1 MLNDSVSYNG
11 IIRKVI
17 VGFGTLFSNI
27 FIDRREGDSVTGPV
41 VQRLQVPIS
50 YAPKEKYL
58 VRLEQDPTLENH
70 TYTSL
75 PRISFEITGYQY
87 DTERQI
93 GKMNQIICKTENGA
107 SVTYTPVP
115 YNISISL
122 YILTKNQEDAL
133 QIIEQ
138 ILPIFRPEFTLSIN
152 AIPEMNIIQ
161 NVPIVLNNIS
171 IDDQYDG
178 DFQTRRFVIHT
189 LDFIVKTNIFG
200 NISRPGL
207 IYHVDVNI
215 SSNPSMQPLLVNYHA
230 DGDPETKIIT
240 DYWLENF

>member
-1 MLNDSVSYNG
+1 MLNNSSPYNG

-27 FIDRREGDSVTGPV
+27 FIDRREGDSVTGPT

-58 VRLEQDPTLENH
+58 VRLEQDSTLENH

-93 GKMNQIICKTENGA
+93 GKMNQIVCKTEDGA
-107 SVTYTPVP
+107 SVTYAPVP
-115 YNISISL
+115 YNIAISL

-133 QIIEQ
+133 QILEQ
-138 ILPIFRPEFTLSIN
+138 ILPTFRPEYTLSIN
-152 AIPEMNIIQ
+152 AISDMNIIQ
-161 NVPIVLNNIS
+161 NIPIVLNNVS

-189 LDFIVKTNIFG
+189 LDFTIKTGIFG
-200 NISRPGL
+200 EISRPGL
-207 IYHVDVNI
+207 IYHIDLNLSTNPDM
-215 SSNPSMQPLLVNYHA
+215 SSPFIKYHA